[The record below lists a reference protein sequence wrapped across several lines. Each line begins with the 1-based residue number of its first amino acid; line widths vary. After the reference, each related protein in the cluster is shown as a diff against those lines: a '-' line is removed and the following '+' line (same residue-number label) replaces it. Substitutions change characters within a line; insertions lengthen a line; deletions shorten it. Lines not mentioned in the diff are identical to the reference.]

1 VKLEILAIA
10 ALITTVVAAP
20 AKAENP
26 EQLRQL
32 LETNACR
39 GCDLSDAQLNG
50 AILIGADLSNARLRG
65 AKLTGAGLRDAQLDG
80 ANLANTNL
88 AQADLSGAN
97 LSNADLS
104 GAKLSASNLT
114 GANLSN
120 ANLTKADLSNANLN
134 RASLSNTNLSNANLT
149 GSIGLT
155 SQSIP
160 VINEAANSLQGNLST
175 QTPSQKKTEEPPSQS
190 SGLSGLEE
198 RRTED
203 LQPQP
208 LNTPQ
213 IEDDPATTTR
223 PSPLERPPTRLF
235 GFETG
240 NSLLQKELV
249 LQFGGVTYNNPD
261 DFRDVLFG
269 DGNRSNDAFVRVD
282 YGITDDLQF
291 TLGLAGKDDTIFS
304 NLVGD
309 QTSLQFI
316 YGIIPAQIKWEVY
329 DRDRFNAA
337 IVGGV
342 EFAAPFGPLFFTG
355 DREITFTTSANP
367 VDPNRSE
374 FVAEDDSV
382 YFSLATPVSY
392 QLNEQ
397 TSFHLN
403 PQVSFF
409 PSSISARQTQGNS
422 AALTGA
428 GVGFDGDELDYY
440 GTVFGI
446 GFGVNYS
453 LTPRIQFAAEVT
465 PILTGLNSAGS
476 GGDDSLFVARPVWSA
491 GFKFAANSR
500 VGANLYVTNRFGPI
514 ASAPSNILAQPGGDW
529 GVGLDFTY
537 LPDLTGSYELENRA
551 TYPEPEAF
559 LSPLNGFPSTTLPIN
574 SVLYQLAFGSNL
586 RINPNVRI
594 GLLDDLELAINFS
607 YADNT
612 EEMPIEGSIFGRLA
626 LLPDTGRA
634 LSAAIDLGLT
644 RIAATNRNLD
654 PNTFLLQADLPV
666 TYRLPDL
673 GLSFTATPKVLV
685 PAQFQ
690 GLDSIFGLTLGATW
704 SPFRN
709 TQSPL
714 RNTQFLAQVTPVL
727 LGDNELQESS
737 IPGRQIPLQGKAP
750 IFNVGVR
757 QLFPAGNSLYA
768 LDLYVGNSVGDYGLQ
783 GISALPDGD
792 LQAGVRFNVLNGVP

>member
-1 VKLEILAIA
+1 MSLPSPSKAGHDGAEIDWQIKKPGTTTSDGEEEKNVKLEILAIA
-10 ALITTVVAAP
+10 ALLTTVAAP

-26 EQLRQL
+26 EQLKQL
-32 LETNACR
+32 LETNACS
-39 GCDLSDAQLNG
+39 GCDLSEAQLSG
-50 AILIGADLSNARLRG
+50 V
-65 AKLTGAGLRDAQLDG
+65 KLTGADLRDANLSR

-88 AQADLSGAN
+88 VQADLRGAN
-97 LSNADLS
+97 LNEANLSDADLS
-104 GAKLSASNLT
+104 S
-114 GANLSN
+114 ANLDG
-120 ANLTKADLSNANLN
+120 TDLSK
-134 RASLSNTNLSNANLT
+134 ANLT
-149 GSIGLT
+149 GSAGLRGQST
-155 SQSIP
+155 SDVDSE
-160 VINEAANSLQGNLST
+160 VVNNSQANLST
-175 QTPSQKKTEEPPSQS
+175 QAISNQS
-190 SGLSGLEE
+190 TVAPLTQTSDDLLKLEE

-203 LQPQP
+203 LQLEQF
-208 LNTPQ
+208 NTTQNDAGTP
-213 IEDDPATTTR
+213 PAVTTR

-240 NSLLQKELV
+240 NSLLQQELV
-249 LQFGGVTYNNPD
+249 LQFGGVTFNNPD

-269 DGNRSNDAFVRVD
+269 DSNRSNDAFVRID
-282 YGITDDLQF
+282 YGITDNLQV

-309 QTSLQFI
+309 QTSLQSI

-337 IVGGV
+337 VVGGV

-355 DREITFTTSANP
+355 GREITFTTSANP
-367 VDPNRSE
+367 FDPNRSE
-374 FVAEDDSV
+374 FVAEDDAV

-392 QLNEQ
+392 QLNERA
-397 TSFHLN
+397 SFHLN

-409 PSSISARQTQGNS
+409 PGSISARQTQGDLAS
-422 AALTGA
+422 LTGA
-428 GVGFDGDELDYY
+428 GVGFDGDQLDYY

-446 GFGVNYS
+446 GFGFNYS
-453 LTPRIQFAAEVT
+453 LTPRIQFAADVT
-465 PILTGLNSAGS
+465 PVLTGLNSVGS
-476 GGDDSLFVARPVWSA
+476 GGDNSLFVARPVWSA

-500 VGANLYVTNRFGPI
+500 IGANLYVTNRFGPI
-514 ASAPSNILAQPGGDW
+514 ASAPSNLLAQPGGDW

-537 LPDLTGSYELENRA
+537 LPDLTGSYEIENRA

-559 LSPLNGFPSTTLPIN
+559 LSPMNGFPSTTLPIN

-586 RINPNVRI
+586 RINPSVRI

-612 EEMPIEGSIFGRLA
+612 EEIPIEGSIFGRLA

-634 LSAAIDLGLT
+634 FSAAIDLGLT
-644 RIAATNRNLD
+644 RIAATNRDLD

-666 TYRLPDL
+666 TYRLADL

-690 GLDSIFGLTLGATW
+690 GLDNIFGLTLGATW

-709 TQSPL
+709 TQSLL

-727 LGDNELQESS
+727 LGDNQLQESS
-737 IPGRQIPLQGKAP
+737 LPGQQIPLQGKTP
-750 IFNVGVR
+750 IYNVGVR
-757 QLFPAGNSLYA
+757 QLFPTGNSLYA

-792 LQAGVRFNVLNGVP
+792 VQVGVRFNVLNGVP